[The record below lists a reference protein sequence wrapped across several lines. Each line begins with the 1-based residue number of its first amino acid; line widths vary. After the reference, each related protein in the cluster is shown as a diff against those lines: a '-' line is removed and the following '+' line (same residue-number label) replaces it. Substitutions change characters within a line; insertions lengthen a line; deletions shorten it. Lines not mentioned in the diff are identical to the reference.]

1 MRRRPAARLLR
12 HPVDA
17 AHFFDIDIVAD
28 VRANQS
34 CWQLFLNEGSLHF
47 GRMQGGDASHNTK
60 TSAFFNVKY
69 VPEVFAYFDA
79 LSYDLSKMD
88 LTHFRQNAM
97 RNDMMAAASSYPAA

>member
-1 MRRRPAARLLR
+1 
-12 HPVDA
+12 
-17 AHFFDIDIVAD
+17 
-28 VRANQS
+28 
-34 CWQLFLNEGSLHF
+34 
-47 GRMQGGDASHNTK
+47 MQGGDASHNTK